1 MTINITQ
8 EEFARIEVAAKL
20 TNTSIN
26 DFVKNA
32 ILEST
37 NKNLANISHQQ
48 YSLNVSIVA
57 EHKCL
62 HDNCR
67 LCNGTGIKLDGC
79 ICVHNIA
86 CNCKKCSIR

>member
-20 TNTSIN
+20 TNKSIN
-26 DFVKNA
+26 EFAKNA
-32 ILEST
+32 ILDSV
-37 NKNLANISHQQ
+37 NKNLANISQQQ

-62 HDNCR
+62 HDNCAM
-67 LCNGTGIKLDGC
+67 CKGTGIKVDGSVC
-79 ICVHNIA
+79 IHNIS
-86 CNCKKCSIR
+86 CNCKKCAVR